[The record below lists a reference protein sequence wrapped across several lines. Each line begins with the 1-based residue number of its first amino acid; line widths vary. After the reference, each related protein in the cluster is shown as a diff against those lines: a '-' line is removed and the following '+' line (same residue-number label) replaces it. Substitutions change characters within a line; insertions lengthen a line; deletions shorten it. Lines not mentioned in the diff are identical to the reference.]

1 MTYAYKYD
9 DMVYDIESLNNVFT
23 NAQLFPNKENNTLII
38 SYLDDKHIIKNEQD
52 EDIIRQRILEVNPK
66 LRKNNTKIVFED
78 ISTIPNLQK
87 FAKRF
92 GYATYETFNN
102 FLSTPTGHIN
112 IRTHGIRSDDFYK
125 SPWQTPRQQPFNN
138 RMNNDYLDGFNGPAD
153 QEIFEY
159 NKIANH
165 QIEPKNNALRQLVH
179 TQYYPVKMTDPI
191 YNPDKYGLRLGF
203 NSTNYDLTLMAK
215 AFNMLPREMFAFGVN
230 ELAQNPNK
238 IKEQFPFAY
247 DAFQNSWSAYAIRDI
262 NNQLFSPKYK
272 GKMRDALRDKESKK
286 EDNHGH
292 IKYTVNENGEA
303 FYTHKGWLQTNRYID
318 IAELNA
324 HMTKVSLKR
333 LSAFKDLQVKESDKL
348 SSEDV
353 INNINEFA
361 ELLAY
366 NISDVMNTEVL
377 FQDPAYLDSFN
388 LHQELLNRFPEL
400 IYDRKYPK
408 GDPETQEHPELANE
422 YVKECDNL
430 RYSRLTADSTSA
442 KFVQFVIAPYDAL
455 QDDKTVSY
463 NYPDKEILEELK
475 QDPDAQKR
483 FIIPDE
489 PQDVLDQTVDWIHE
503 QDELLNKKNGLTG
516 KDANPIWKQF
526 EPVFEMYNEIRG
538 SNVNDTIE
546 EPAVINTSEVMK
558 KHNSTIFYIG
568 PDGKPTASM
577 VNFSIGGI
585 HGAEINRDKYNY
597 DLAEWQKLKDT
608 QDLLM
613 DYYEGD
619 PVAAHIDR
627 EIEINGVT
635 YEPRKSLKS
644 GSTNKKA
651 AWKDLEK
658 SKPTIFDNNGKVRG
672 KYAYV
677 SIAQANHEDFSS
689 FYPLLLSRLAVFR
702 DITGHDRYY
711 KLYKERLALKA
722 KLKTLEKNSPEWD
735 EANLNQLVRK
745 LLLNSASGQGDAKFY
760 SNIRKNNA
768 TVAMRI
774 IGQLFAWRIG
784 QAESLHGARVPSTN
798 TDGLYTM
805 GISPEENNEV
815 LFKTVA
821 PMMIDIEPEIVD
833 RFVSKDSNNRL
844 EVEGD
849 KLGEAK
855 GSDLTAWRGPGVTN
869 NLAHPAIVDNV
880 LANYLSFEP
889 DPANREF
896 DRESARKYLDDDIE
910 NLTSEDPEVAAN
922 AVSMFQW
929 IIVSGLASHRYPYLE
944 TQTWNDET
952 KEYEIAK
959 QNILTDMHVTKIP
972 HTNRFFLTKSSGDIR
987 QVAKLATR
995 HKRAKGGNRKPNE
1008 EAKTILKMY
1017 GYDIQDD
1024 DFAYDPLI
1032 QKITDMP
1039 DGQNVEIINKDI
1051 RKLSLDERKNLAKE
1065 LDFESYLNLV
1075 ENKFNKNWK
1084 NTIIE

>member
-1 MTYAYKYD
+1 MTYDYKYD
-9 DMVYDIESLNNVFT
+9 DMVYDIESLKNVFT

-38 SYLDDKHIIKNEQD
+38 SYLDDEHIIKSKED
-52 EDIIRQRILEVNPK
+52 EDTIRQRILEVNPK
-66 LRKNNTKIVFED
+66 LKRNQTNIIFED
-78 ISTIPNLQK
+78 LSTIPNLQN
-87 FAKRF
+87 FVKRF

-102 FLSTPTGHIN
+102 FLSANPVGHIN
-112 IRTHGIRSDDFYK
+112 IRTNGLKSDQTYK
-125 SPWQTPRQQPFNN
+125 TPWQTPRQKPFNN
-138 RMNNDYLDGFNGPAD
+138 RKPNDYLDGYHGPENT
-153 QEIFEY
+153 EIYVY
-159 NKIANH
+159 NQIATGA
-165 QIEPKNNALRQLVH
+165 IKPKNASLRQLVH
-179 TQYYPVKMTDPI
+179 TQYYPVKMTDPV
-191 YNPDKYGLRLGF
+191 YDPNKYGLRLGF

-215 AFNMLPREMFAFGVN
+215 AFNMLPRELFAFGVN
-230 ELAQNPNK
+230 ELTKNPNL
-238 IKEQFPFAY
+238 IQEQFPDAY
-247 DAFQNSWSAYAIRDI
+247 DAFKTNWSAYSIRNI
-262 NNQLFSPKYK
+262 NDLLFTKYK
-272 GKMRDALRDKESKK
+272 SKMRDALRDKEVNQ
-286 EDNHGH
+286 EDGHGH
-292 IKYTVNENGEA
+292 IKYTINENGEA

-333 LSAFKDLQVKESDKL
+333 LSAFKSLQVKESEKL
-348 SSEDV
+348 SGDDV
-353 INNINEFA
+353 INDVNEFA

-408 GDPETQEHPELANE
+408 GDQELIEHPEVANE

-483 FIIPDE
+483 FDIPDE
-489 PQDVLDQTVDWIHE
+489 PQDVLDQTVDWVHE
-503 QDELLNKKNGLTG
+503 QDEILNKKNNLTG
-516 KDANPIWKQF
+516 KDANPIWQQF
-526 EPVFEMYNEIRG
+526 ESVFEMYNEIRG

-546 EPAVINTSEVMK
+546 EPKAINASEVMK
-558 KHNSTIFYIG
+558 KYNSTIFYIG

-597 DLAEWQKLKDT
+597 DLAEWQKLKNT

-627 EIEINGVT
+627 EIEIDGVT
-635 YEPRKSLKS
+635 YQPRKSLKS
-644 GSTNKKA
+644 GSTNKHA
-651 AWKDLEK
+651 EWKDLEK

-702 DITGHDRYY
+702 DVTGHDRYY

-805 GISPEENNEV
+805 AVSPEENNEV

-844 EVEGD
+844 EVEGT

-889 DPANREF
+889 DPSNRDF
-896 DRESARKYLDDDIE
+896 DREAARKYLDDDIE
-910 NLTSEDPEVAAN
+910 NLTSDDPEVAAN

-929 IIVSGLASHRYPYLE
+929 IIVSGLSSHRYPYLE
-944 TQTWNDET
+944 LQSWDPEEQEFIIP
-952 KEYEIAK
+952 KDK
-959 QNILTDMHVTKIP
+959 ILTDMHVKTIP
-972 HTNRFFLTKSSGDIR
+972 HTNRFFLTKSSGDTR
-987 QVAKLATR
+987 EVAKLATR
-995 HKRAKGGNRKPNE
+995 HKRVKGGKPKENP
-1008 EAKTILKMY
+1008 EAQEILLKY
-1017 GYDIQDD
+1017 HYDIEDD
-1024 DFAYDPLI
+1024 YEYDPLI

-1039 DGQNVEIINKDI
+1039 DRQNVEIINKDV
-1051 RKLSLDERKNLAKE
+1051 RNLSLEDRQHLVKS